1 MLNVFIIQE
10 LLMKN
15 PCGKTN
21 WNNKCRIPN
30 IVYEQR
36 ERLCRTTEYVSWNWE
51 NQKCRNEDEETR
63 WLEVNKPVFDPIMKS
78 LPVNP

>member
-36 ERLCRTTEYVSWNWE
+36 ERLCRTTEYVS
-51 NQKCRNEDEETR
+51 
-63 WLEVNKPVFDPIMKS
+63 
-78 LPVNP
+78 